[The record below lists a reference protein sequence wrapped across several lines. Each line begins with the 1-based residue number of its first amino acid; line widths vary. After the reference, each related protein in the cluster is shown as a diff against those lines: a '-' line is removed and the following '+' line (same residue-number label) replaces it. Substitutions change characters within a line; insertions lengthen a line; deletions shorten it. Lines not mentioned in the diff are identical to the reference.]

1 MIYVSG
7 FLDDFSTPTL
17 IVIVTIDQKLIGLF
31 SMNWTIIKKKLAWL
45 TPYKLL
51 IGVISLLILVAVFT
65 IFSPLSIQNGAWV
78 WADWIGFSSEPDVS
92 IVTETREKNGEITK
106 IERITTQAPE
116 SGATLIDWVNTLI
129 VPFSLTILGSLFQQQ
144 QEKRAEEQAE
154 LDKEIANTNLCE
166 EALQAYFDRLAEL
179 LLDRKL
185 SILTKDDPVQE
196 VALNV
201 IRARTLS
208 ILRRLGE
215 DKERKGNV
223 VRFLIDAELMSK
235 LNLSGADFRNADL
248 KNTNLENTDLRSA
261 DLENVD
267 LKDADLRGAK
277 LENANLENADL
288 RGADLEN
295 VDLRNANLK
304 STNLRGA
311 KLLKA
316 NLKGVKLKN
325 ADISNARLEN
335 ANMRNANLENANLEN
350 ANLENAI
357 LSNADM
363 KGVNLEKAN
372 LLNANLANAS
382 LLKANLLN
390 ANLAGADLRGADLR
404 GAINVTATQI
414 EAANNE
420 VEAIYDERTRK
431 LLGLPLEVNG
441 ENNSFDNSM
450 FNFDIVNR
458 N

>member
-1 MIYVSG
+1 
-7 FLDDFSTPTL
+7 
-17 IVIVTIDQKLIGLF
+17 
-31 SMNWTIIKKKLAWL
+31 MNWTIIKKKLAWL

-51 IGVISLLILVAVFT
+51 IGVVSLLLIVT
-65 IFSPLSIQNGAWV
+65 IFTVFPPLSLQNGAWV
-78 WADWIGFSSEPDVS
+78 WADWTGLSSEADVS
-92 IVTETREKNGEITK
+92 IVTETIEKNGEITTIK
-106 IERITTQAPE
+106 RITTQAPE

-215 DKERKGNV
+215 DRERKGNV

-235 LNLSGADFRNADL
+235 LNLSDADFRNADL
-248 KNTNLENTDLRSA
+248 KNTNLENTDFRGA

-267 LKDADLRGAK
+267 LRDADLRGAK

-304 STNLRGA
+304 STNLVGA

-316 NLKGVKLKN
+316 NLKGAKLEN

-335 ANMRNANLENANLEN
+335 ANMRNAKLENAKMRN
-350 ANLENAI
+350 AKLENAI

-363 KGVNLEKAN
+363 KGVNLANANLLNADLANAN
-372 LLNANLANAS
+372 LLNANLA
-382 LLKANLLN
+382 N

-404 GAINVTATQI
+404 GTINLTATQI
-414 EAANNE
+414 EAANNQ
-420 VEAIYDERTRK
+420 VEATYDESTRK
-431 LLGLPLEVNG
+431 LFNLPLAVSRK
-441 ENNSFDNSM
+441 NNSFDNSI
-450 FNFDIVNR
+450 FNFDIINR